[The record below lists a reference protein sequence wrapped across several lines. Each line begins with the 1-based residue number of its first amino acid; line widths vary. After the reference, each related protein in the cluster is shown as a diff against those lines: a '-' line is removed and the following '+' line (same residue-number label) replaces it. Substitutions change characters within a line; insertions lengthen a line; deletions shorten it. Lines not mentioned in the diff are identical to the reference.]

1 MPDETTISVTET
13 ELSEIIVTEPEATTA
28 PEESTTTL
36 LETTTTVTDSPA
48 LEQSVRNIE
57 TMMFYN
63 LGITIVIITCLL
75 CRYIIKTFFG

>member
-28 PEESTTTL
+28 PEDSTTF
-36 LETTTTVTDSPA
+36 ETTTTVTDSPA
-48 LEQSVRNIE
+48 LEQSVKNIE

>member
-28 PEESTTTL
+28 PEDSTTL

-48 LEQSVRNIE
+48 LEQSVKNIE

>member
-28 PEESTTTL
+28 PEDSTT

-48 LEQSVRNIE
+48 LEQSVKNIE

>member
-36 LETTTTVTDSPA
+36 LETTTVTDSPA
-48 LEQSVRNIE
+48 LEQSVKNIE

>member
-28 PEESTTTL
+28 PEDSTT
-36 LETTTTVTDSPA
+36 LETSTTVTDSPA
-48 LEQSVRNIE
+48 LEQSVKNIE

>member
-28 PEESTTTL
+28 PEDSTT
-36 LETTTTVTDSPA
+36 LETTTSVTDSPA
-48 LEQSVRNIE
+48 LEQSVKNIE

>member
-28 PEESTTTL
+28 PEDSTT

-48 LEQSVRNIE
+48 LEQSV
-57 TMMFYN
+57 
-63 LGITIVIITCLL
+63 
-75 CRYIIKTFFG
+75 KT

>member
-28 PEESTTTL
+28 SEDSTTL

-48 LEQSVRNIE
+48 LEQSVKNIE